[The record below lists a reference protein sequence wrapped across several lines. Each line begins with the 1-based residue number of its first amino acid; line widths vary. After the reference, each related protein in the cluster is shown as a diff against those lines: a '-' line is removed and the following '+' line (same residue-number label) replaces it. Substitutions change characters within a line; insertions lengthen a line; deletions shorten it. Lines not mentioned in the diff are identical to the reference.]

1 NIGCNSAPRRSRDRL
16 CNGLR
21 DGSPSCRGGH
31 GSETLRSAHQASTG
45 NCACANSLTNALR
58 IAPGSGRSFWLPQKR
73 LIERHILH
81 VGQEI
86 AASDLLAYP
95 VDCAIGKRYSPDD
108 APRHTTDELLANVC
122 DCFSRGRLA
131 RESLCEC
138 LPDDISR
145 RPVRELG
152 NAAIRGFDFNGHYQA
167 SPVSMFMSWL
177 RSGS

>member
-1 NIGCNSAPRRSRDRL
+1 LPNGARGRRWRESSKTGRLAHKPRRRQRTCSYGLASRSGISASRRCRL
-16 CNGLR
+16 RL
-21 DGSPSCRGGH
+21 
-31 GSETLRSAHQASTG
+31 L
-45 NCACANSLTNALR
+45 
-58 IAPGSGRSFWLPQKR
+58 QKR

-108 APRHTTDELLANVC
+108 APRQTTDGLLANVC

-152 NAAIRGFDFNGHYQA
+152 NPTVRGVYLNGHYQA
-167 SPVSMFMSWL
+167 SPVSMLMS
-177 RSGS
+177 